1 MHILELKLYNGNRCL
16 INLDNISSIYEEGKT
31 KTVVVTDNT
40 NTEYGLVVVNTFDE
54 IKDKILNGEFL
65 ND

>member
-16 INLDNISSIYEEGKT
+16 INLDNISSIYEDKT
-31 KTVVVTDNT
+31 KTVVVTDNL
-40 NTEYGLVVVNTFDE
+40 NNEYGLVVANTFDE